1 MQYMLEVND
10 SEQLIKL
17 CKALSSPARLK
28 IVQLLA
34 GPSGHEPER
43 AGHAAKRNQFRN
55 DRPHSPDGGGGR
67 TSYQ

>member
-28 IVQLLA
+28 IVQLLYEHTKA
-34 GPSGHEPER
+34 LPPAREQVSYKPSAR
-43 AGHAAKRNQFRN
+43 AAAPQ
-55 DRPHSPDGGGGR
+55 HL
-67 TSYQ
+67 